1 MLGLYAFELAF
12 FTMAMVKKICLEVY
26 RPEFFLIYQELPEI
40 LGLWKT
46 FRFS

>member
-12 FTMAMVKKICLEVY
+12 FTMAMVKKICLEAY